1 MLNYNRLIHLT
12 CQVITATIPLVNPR
26 QLIIQGAS
34 VDVCLA
40 IKQRLEEL
48 GLEQRDLAVA
58 AKVTE
63 SYISQLLTGKKLPP
77 EPGRTDIYE
86 KIGKFLK
93 LPSGKLSK
101 LADHQRRDALKRN
114 LDVPPKPLLKEVRE
128 LVLRKCPPGKEKQ
141 IRVIF
146 EKQPFGELE
155 RLVTQKLLDVV
166 KTVAKGELESET
178 WLQSVARISGRSYE
192 AMRVSILEFLDTDIF
207 NVSRDYCVFFLNP
220 LIESWDI
227 DLATFSM
234 EIVLNRRLI
243 PGYAKKFE
251 FVEREL
257 AEPEEELG
265 LKEFLNDS
273 SLSGTI
279 TQEEI
284 EFLKKLRFNGKH
296 PTPLYYY
303 RELQNLRDPLHFNVP
318 MTQTLQKRTPGQ
330 SQPKGS
336 VAPMHKH
343 LEANRIEKQLQL
355 DGRKRAIERWA
366 EKRGNR
372 AKKQKAKS
380 ITAGNYLLTGT
391 NHWRA

>member
-1 MLNYNRLIHLT
+1 
-12 CQVITATIPLVNPR
+12 
-26 QLIIQGAS
+26 

-48 GLEQRDLAVA
+48 GLEQRDLAAA

-178 WLQSVARISGRSYE
+178 WLQSVARLSGRSYE
-192 AMRVSILEFLDTDIF
+192 AMRVSILEFLDADIF
-207 NVSRDYCVFFLNP
+207 NVSRDHCVFFLDP

-227 DLATFSM
+227 DLATFSI

-251 FVEREL
+251 FVESE
-257 AEPEEELG
+257 AGGTEEEPG
-265 LKEFLNDS
+265 LTAFLRQSVN
-273 SLSGTI
+273 GAATE
-279 TQEEI
+279 EEI
-284 EFLKKLRFNGKH
+284 EFLRRLRFNGKH

-303 RELQNLRDPLHFNVP
+303 RELQNLRDPLHFRERSGEG
-318 MTQTLQKRTPGQ
+318 MSKRRDPD
-330 SQPKGS
+330 
-336 VAPMHKH
+336 A
-343 LEANRIEKQLQL
+343 LAKQMQL
-355 DGRKRAIERWA
+355 DSRKSAIRRWS
-366 EKRGNR
+366 KHKINPP
-372 AKKQKAKS
+372 KKSKS
-380 ITAGNYLLTGT
+380 
-391 NHWRA
+391 